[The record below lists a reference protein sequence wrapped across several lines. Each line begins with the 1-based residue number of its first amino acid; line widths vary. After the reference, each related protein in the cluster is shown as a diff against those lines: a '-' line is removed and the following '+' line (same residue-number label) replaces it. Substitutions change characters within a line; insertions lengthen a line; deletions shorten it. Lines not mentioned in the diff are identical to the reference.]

1 MTSFDIAD
9 TVLPEIW
16 ASHARNRPA
25 SPALVCAGEVVS
37 WGDFNARMNRLANA
51 LLASGVGKGDRVAV
65 LASSS
70 VAACVAMF
78 GTVKSGAA
86 MVPISSMLA
95 ADQVA
100 TILNDCGA
108 SHVLCTADLRH
119 LVDAVRPQLTAVVS
133 GGFVGLDFAEP
144 EGAHGGWRDF
154 AEFSAGVDEAEPPVV
169 LGAHD
174 VFSIMYS
181 SGTTGA
187 PKGVVHLH
195 GARTYFAL
203 SNGFEMG
210 YAPGARGLV
219 TTALYTAGTWLVVMP
234 TLLVG
239 GTLHIHARYDA
250 QRYVDALEAEG
261 ITHTFAVPSQLRALL
276 DEGRL
281 DGRAFPDLRV
291 LLSAGSPLRPE
302 EKKRLIG
309 LIGRRFYELYGFTE
323 GGSTLLRPE
332 DQAAKPTS
340 VGKPLMGQE
349 LVILDEGRICG
360 PGEPGEIATRGPG
373 LLREYAG
380 REDATRAA
388 IWRDAGGRS
397 FVRSGDVGQLDE
409 EGFLYILD
417 RKKDMIISGG
427 LNIYPADLEGVL
439 CSHPAVADVCVIGI
453 AHPKWDE
460 TPLGLVVLHPGAAIE
475 AEELRI
481 WANARLGKHQRL
493 SHLLLRTDL
502 PRNALGKVL
511 KRELRIEYTQW
522 REAAVPG
529 ATS

>member
-1 MTSFDIAD
+1 MTSFDISD
-9 TVLPEIW
+9 TVLPEVW

-25 SPALVCAGEVVS
+25 SRALVCAGETVT

-51 LLASGVGKGDRVAV
+51 LHAHGVVKGERVAV

-70 VAACVAMF
+70 IAACVAMF

-100 TILNDCGA
+100 TILNDSGA
-108 SHVLCTADLRH
+108 THILCTADLRP
-119 LVDAVRPQLTAVVS
+119 LVDAVRAQVTTIVP
-133 GGFVGLDFAEP
+133 GGFVGLDFEDAQGHWCSLAAFS
-144 EGAHGGWRDF
+144 EGVGD
-154 AEFSAGVDEAEPPVV
+154 AEPPVV
-169 LGAHD
+169 LAAHD

-210 YAPGARGLV
+210 FAPDAQGLV

-234 TLLVG
+234 TLFVG
-239 GTLHIHARYDA
+239 GTLHIHPRYEP
-250 QRYVDALEAEG
+250 QGYVDALEGEG
-261 ITHTFAVPSQLRALL
+261 ITHTFAVPSQLRGLL

-281 DGRAFPDLRV
+281 EGRTFPDLRV
-291 LLSAGSPLRPE
+291 MLSAGSPLRPE
-302 EKKRLIG
+302 EKKRLIA

-332 DQAAKPTS
+332 DQASKPTS

-349 LVILDEGRICG
+349 LVILDDERVCG
-360 PGEPGEIATRGPG
+360 PGEPGEIVTRGPG

-380 REDATRAA
+380 REDATRDA
-388 IWRDAGGRS
+388 IWRDGAGRS
-397 FVRSGDVGQLDE
+397 FVRSGDVGQVDE
-409 EGFLYILD
+409 DGFLYILD

-439 CSHPAVADVCVIGI
+439 CGHPAVADVCVIGV

-460 TPLGLVVLHPGAAIE
+460 TPLGLVVLHEGEAIAAE
-475 AEELRI
+475 DLRV

-493 SHLLLRTDL
+493 ARLVLRTDL

-511 KRELRIEYTQW
+511 KRELRIEY
-522 REAAVPG
+522 ADVLADPVPG
-529 ATS
+529 ASC